1 MFRVMLRNLFAR
13 KFRLLASAFA
23 IVLGVAFVAGSFI
36 LTDTLGKVFSQI
48 SEGTV
53 SDVIVRVDS
62 NSIQTQQTG
71 SVEQQLISAE
81 LVEEIAAVNG
91 VARADGSVEGFGLYL
106 VDNDGKVIGGT
117 GAPTLSFNYNGTP
130 NMDGDPIVE
139 INVGREPGPGEIVID
154 PATAV
159 NNRLRVGQ
167 TVQMLVPSEDEPI
180 RKAKLV
186 GTAEFTGGG
195 SLAGATL
202 VFFDT
207 ETAQEIFLGG
217 ENVFNTVAVTGEEN
231 ISNQQ
236 LANAVEEVIPD
247 NLEAITGE
255 ESAEEVQEVIGIA
268 LGFVN
273 TFLLIFAAISLV
285 VGTFLIINTFA
296 ILVAQRSKEL
306 ALLRALGASRKQ
318 ITRSVLFEALAIGLV
333 GSTLGVLAGV
343 GLAFGIKVLLGQVGL
358 DLSQTALALQSRT
371 FLVSYAVGIVVTI
384 VAAYLPARRA
394 AKIPPIAA
402 MRDDVALPES
412 ALRRRILIGATLTT
426 AGSLFMFFGLRGT
439 FDGLNG
445 TYSVGGGILAV
456 LIGVAL
462 LSPVLARPLL
472 FAMGFLYRGIYKLV
486 GQLATQNAARNPRR
500 TAATASA
507 LMIGLALV
515 STMTV
520 LGASVNS
527 SIRSGV
533 EEEFQMDLLVSN
545 AIGQPFS
552 TSIGDDIEEL
562 EGVGAIVRFQRLFAT
577 TDEDDFF
584 QVSSTDFGEFQK
596 IFEFDM
602 IAGDFPEGTKEF
614 AVGETYATD
623 NGLSVGDKFEINLQG
638 NDLELELSGI
648 YPDSNIL
655 IQATV
660 PFALLE
666 ELKIKRLDG
675 SIAINAAEGTTA
687 ESLEDAVSF
696 ELENFPLVSVQNQ
709 SEFIDAQIDQVS
721 QLLNLIYALLGLA
734 IVIAILG
741 IINTLALSVIERTRE
756 IGLLRAVGL
765 SRGQLRRMIRLEAV
779 AIAILGA
786 LFGVAMGVIFGVVL
800 QKSLA
805 DDGINV
811 LDIPLDQLGIFIL
824 VAGLVGILAAVLP
837 ARRAAKLNI
846 LNAISSE

>member
-1 MFRVMLRNLFAR
+1 MLRNLFAR

-53 SDVIVRVDS
+53 PDVIVRVDS
-62 NSIQTQQTG
+62 DSIQTRQTG
-71 SVEQQLISAE
+71 TIEQQLISAKNI
-81 LVEEIAAVNG
+81 EEIAAVDG

-106 VDNDGKVIGGT
+106 IDNDGKVIGGT
-117 GAPTLSFNYNGTP
+117 GAPTLSFNYSDAP
-130 NMDGDPIVE
+130 NMDGDPV
-139 INVGREPGPGEIVID
+139 VQVTLGREPGPNEIVID
-154 PATAV
+154 PATATKH
-159 NNRLRVGQ
+159 RLRVGQ
-167 TVQMLVPSEDEPI
+167 TVQMLVPLEDEPI

-186 GTAEFTGGG
+186 GIAEQTGGG
-195 SLAGATL
+195 SLAGATMVL
-202 VFFDT
+202 FDT
-207 ETAQEIFLGG
+207 KTAQEIFLNG
-217 ENVFNTVAVTGEEN
+217 ENAFTTVAVTGAESVSHE
-231 ISNQQ
+231 Q
-236 LANAVEEVIPD
+236 LAKALEEVIPD
-247 NLEAITGE
+247 NFEAVTGE
-255 ESAEEVQEVIGIA
+255 AYAEEVQEIIGIA

-273 TFLLIFAAISLV
+273 TVLLVFAAIALV

-306 ALLRALGASRKQ
+306 ALLRALGASRRQ
-318 ITRSVLFEALAIGLV
+318 ITRSVLFEALAIGVV
-333 GSTLGVLAGV
+333 GATLGVLAGV
-343 GLAFGIKVLLGQVGL
+343 GLAFGIKVLLGQIGL

-371 FLVSYAVGIVVTI
+371 FVVSYAVGILVTI

-402 MRDDVALPES
+402 MRDDIALPES
-412 ALRRRILIGATLTT
+412 ALRRRVLIGAILTV

-462 LSPVLARPLL
+462 LSPVLAKPLL
-472 FAMGFLYRGIYKLV
+472 LIMGLLYRGIYKLV

-552 TSIGDDIEEL
+552 TAIGDDIEKL
-562 EGVGAIVRFQRLFAT
+562 TGVDAIVRFQRLVAT
-577 TDEDDFF
+577 TNNDDFL
-584 QVSSTDFGEFQK
+584 QVSSTDFGEFEK
-596 IFEFDM
+596 IFKFDM
-602 IAGDFPEGTKEF
+602 VAGGFPEGTKEF
-614 AVGETYATD
+614 AVGETYAAD
-623 NGLSVGDKFEINLQG
+623 NGFSVGDKLKMNLQG
-638 NDLELELSGI
+638 KDVELELSGI
-648 YPDSNIL
+648 YPDSNVL

-666 ELKIKRLDG
+666 ELQIKRLDG
-675 SIAINAAEGTTA
+675 SIAINAADGTST
-687 ESLEDAVSF
+687 EKLEDAVSF
-696 ELENFPLVSVQNQ
+696 ELESFPLVSVQNK

-779 AIAILGA
+779 AIAVLGA
-786 LFGVAMGVIFGVVL
+786 LFGVAMGLIFGVVL
-800 QKSLA
+800 QKSLV
-805 DDGINV
+805 DDGITS
-811 LDIPLDQLGIFIL
+811 LDIPVDQLAIFIF

>member
-1 MFRVMLRNLFAR
+1 MLKVMLRNLFAR

-36 LTDTLGKVFSQI
+36 LTDTLGKTFSQI

-53 SDVIVRVDS
+53 PDVIVRIDS
-62 NSIQTQQTG
+62 DVIQNRQTG
-71 SVEQQLISAE
+71 NIEQRFVSAE
-81 LVEEIAAVNG
+81 QIEDIAAVDG

-106 VDNDGKVIGGT
+106 IDNDGKVIGGT
-117 GAPTLSFNYNGTP
+117 GAPTLSFNYSDAP
-130 NMDGDPIVE
+130 NMEGEPVVRVT
-139 INVGREPGPGEIVID
+139 VGREPGPDEIVID
-154 PATAV
+154 TATAV
-159 NNRLRVGQ
+159 KHRLRVGQ

-186 GTAEFTGGG
+186 GTAERTGGG
-195 SLAGATL
+195 GLAGATMVL
-202 VFFDT
+202 FET
-207 ETAQEIFLGG
+207 KTAQEIFMNG
-217 ENVFNTVAVTGEEN
+217 ENVFNTVGVTGEDGVSLEQLAESISQVLPENYEAVTGTEY
-231 ISNQQ
+231 
-236 LANAVEEVIPD
+236 
-247 NLEAITGE
+247 
-255 ESAEEVQEVIGIA
+255 AEEIQELIGLA

-273 TFLLIFAAISLV
+273 TFLLIFASISLV

-318 ITRSVLFEALAIGLV
+318 ITRSVLFEALSIGVV
-333 GSTLGVLAGV
+333 GSTLGLLAGI

-358 DLSQTALALQSRT
+358 DLSKTSLDIQPRT
-371 FLVSYAVGIVVTI
+371 FVASYVVGIFVTL

-394 AKIPPIAA
+394 SKIPPIAA

-412 ALRRRILIGATLTT
+412 ALRRRILIGATLTLGG
-426 AGSLFMFFGLRGT
+426 ALFMFLGLQRT
-439 FDGLNG
+439 FSGLNG

-462 LSPVLARPLL
+462 LSPVLAKPLL
-472 FAMGFLYRGIYKLV
+472 FVMGLLYRGIYKLV
-486 GQLATQNAARNPRR
+486 GQLATQNAVRNPRR

-520 LGASVNS
+520 LGASINS

-552 TSIGDDIEEL
+552 TSIGDDIEKL
-562 EGVGAIVRFQRLFAT
+562 EGVGATVRFQRLFAT
-577 TDEDDFF
+577 TKFDDYLM
-584 QVSSTDFGEFQK
+584 VSSTNFDQFKKIFDIEMVAGEFP
-596 IFEFDM
+596 
-602 IAGDFPEGTKEF
+602 AGTKQIS
-614 AVGETYATD
+614 VGESYAAD
-623 NGLSVGDKFEINLQG
+623 NDLSVGDKLKMNLQG
-638 NDLELELSGI
+638 QEVELEISGI
-648 YPDSNIL
+648 YPDSNVL
-655 IQATV
+655 IAASV
-660 PFALLE
+660 PFDLLT
-666 ELKIKRLDG
+666 ELEIKRLDG
-675 SIAINAAEGTTA
+675 SVAINAAEGKSP
-687 ESLEDAVSF
+687 EDLERAVAT
-696 ELENFPLVSVQNQ
+696 ELETFPLVSVQNQ
-709 SEFIDAQIDQVS
+709 SEFIDAQIAQVS

-741 IINTLALSVIERTRE
+741 IVNTLALSVIERTRE

-786 LFGVAMGVIFGVVL
+786 LFGVAMGLIFGVVL

-805 DDGINV
+805 EDGITA

-824 VAGLVGILAAVLP
+824 VAGFVGILAAVLP
-837 ARRAAKLNI
+837 ARRAARLNI
-846 LNAISSE
+846 LQAISEQ